1 MSVTVAPVRSC
12 RLAVVIERA
21 LARTSVPSSTEDA
34 TILATV

>member
-1 MSVTVAPVRSC
+1 MSVPVAPVRSC

-21 LARTSVPSSTEDA
+21 LGRATDQSSTEEA